1 MLENIRNAITRL
13 PMDRLGRNLR
23 YHIPS
28 RSRHVR
34 HVAVAMAEHSASG
47 DRTREPISMKFG
59 TQQRVKTTMTVTLSN
74 IKVFKILNGGRPP

>member
-1 MLENIRNAITRL
+1 MQNIGNAITRL
-13 PMDRLGRNLR
+13 SMDQLERNLGGR
-23 YHIPS
+23 IPS